1 MPEVPLGLTYE
12 EVDGCLVI
20 REKTAD
26 GLKEIKIP
34 PELMNSLKAAIDFW
48 KHRHT
53 SNVLEETSGAVLT
66 LSTQEVARVRVWEG
80 MLQEVGVLE
89 YRAPKE
95 SRESD
100 QLQRSAR

>member
-53 SNVLEETSGAVLT
+53 SNVLEETSGAVLH
-66 LSTQEVARVRVWEG
+66 
-80 MLQEVGVLE
+80 
-89 YRAPKE
+89 Y
-95 SRESD
+95 
-100 QLQRSAR
+100 QRKR